1 MENGINKISV
11 YGDSILKGVITGTG
25 SGHLFDLIEDD
36 SLTLASRKLGFA
48 LNNQSVFGNIIT
60 KAAKKLSRDIARGS
74 VGDLAIIES
83 GGNDCDYDWP
93 AVLKGETTQPRV
105 PLEQFIDTIDQMVRL
120 CRANS
125 ITPLLMTMPPLV
137 SDWWYHHICEGYG
150 EDNVRAFVKGDTNL
164 LYQNHEMYNMR
175 IVRFCVENGVQFV
188 DMRQRMLESGRF
200 RQMMCADGIHPTLE
214 GYRFMA
220 DVWEEVLPRVVKEG
234 RTAMAC

>member
-1 MENGINKISV
+1 MENRINKISV

-36 SLTLASRKLGFA
+36 SLSLAACKLGFT

-60 KAAKKLSRDIARGS
+60 KAAKKLSRDIARGN

-93 AVLKGETTQPRV
+93 SVLKGETTQPRV
-105 PLEQFIDTIDQMVRL
+105 PLEQFIDTIDQMVSL
-120 CRANS
+120 CRANGV
-125 ITPLLMTMPPLV
+125 TPFLMTMPPLV
-137 SDWWYHHICEGYG
+137 SDRWYQHICEGYG
-150 EDNVRAFVKGDTNL
+150 EQKVSEFVRGDTNL

-175 IVRFCVENGVQFV
+175 IVRFCVENDVQFV
-188 DMRQRMLESGRF
+188 DMRQRLLESGKF

-220 DVWEEVLPRVVKEG
+220 SVWEDVLPRVVKEE
-234 RTAMAC
+234 RVAAAS